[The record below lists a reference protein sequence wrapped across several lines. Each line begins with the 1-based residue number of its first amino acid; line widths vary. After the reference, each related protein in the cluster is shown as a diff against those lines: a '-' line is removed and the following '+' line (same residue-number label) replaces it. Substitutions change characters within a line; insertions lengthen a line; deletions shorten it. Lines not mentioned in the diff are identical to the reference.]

1 MPRALLLLLLLN
13 ACTQPLPEMTATVAE
28 GCGNGRVE
36 GEEECDDGNINDRDA
51 CTNGC
56 KHAICGDQILRA
68 DLGAG
73 AEGYERCDDGDF
85 DEIFCTRYC
94 SPPVVG
100 TESSSGPI
108 CDDETTRG
116 GLVPNNCL
124 SPAVVT
130 ASAAKRRLCGL
141 R

>member
-73 AEGYERCDDGDF
+73 AEEVVAAGELREGER
-85 DEIFCTRYC
+85 
-94 SPPVVG
+94 
-100 TESSSGPI
+100 
-108 CDDETTRG
+108 
-116 GLVPNNCL
+116 
-124 SPAVVT
+124 PAGE
-130 ASAAKRRLCGL
+130 RREHRSNQRPL
-141 R
+141 